1 MKTTT
6 QLQTTGNA
14 TITKA
19 TVLTSLTLGLFLL
32 AGLPTT
38 AQADPLDKSSP
49 KIAHGMYRDRG
60 KSSPKIAHGMYR
72 DRGKSSPKIAHGMY
86 RDRGKSSPKIAHGM
100 YKGRGKSVSLRSADA
115 NGDGSVN
122 ISDPSAKLDLEDAI
136 FLALEMGEFEIADAL
151 LKDLAELVS
160 SRDGGPSDP
169 IDGVW
174 F

>member
-19 TVLTSLTLGLFLL
+19 TVLASLTLGLFLL

-38 AQADPLDKSSP
+38 AQADPLDKKSP
-49 KIAHGMYRDRG
+49 KIAHRVRTDVAGHLLIEA
-60 KSSPKIAHGMYR
+60 SGMYR

-151 LKDLAELVS
+151 LEDLVELNAPIWE
-160 SRDGGPSDP
+160 GG
-169 IDGVW
+169 GG
-174 F
+174 FNMRR